1 MAGKKIAKNIKF
13 EEALTEL
20 ETVVEKLENGD
31 LPLEEA
37 IAEFQRGTELSRIC
51 LEKLNTAKAAVKK
64 LVVNPDNEEDYHTE
78 DFEEMEQETAVAS
91 GMEDED

>member
-13 EEALTEL
+13 EEALNEL

-37 IAEFQRGTELSRIC
+37 IEEFQRGTELSRIC
-51 LEKLNTAKAAVKK
+51 LEKLNRAKAVVKK
-64 LVVNPDNEEDYHTE
+64 LVVKPDNEEDYHTE
-78 DFEEMEQETAVAS
+78 DFEDLEQETVVAS
-91 GMEDED
+91 GTEDED

>member
-13 EEALTEL
+13 EEALNEL

-37 IAEFQRGTELSRIC
+37 IEEFQRGTELSRIC
-51 LEKLNTAKAAVKK
+51 LEKLNRAKAAVKK
-64 LVVNPDNEEDYHTE
+64 LVVNPDDEEDYRTE
-78 DFEEMEQETAVAS
+78 DFEDMEQELITVPD
-91 GMEDED
+91 GEDED